1 MRLHRSPIR
10 WRGPHARALTVLFTV
25 ASLLLGLLGCSKYDE
40 LVAKDQLCQ
49 QKWADVD
56 AQLQR
61 RYDLIPNLVSTVK
74 ASAKHE
80 EDTLRAVT
88 QARAEATSIKL
99 SAEDLEDPKKMEAFT
114 KAQDQ
119 LQGALS
125 RLLAIQ
131 EAYPDLKA
139 NAAFHDLQVQLE
151 GTENRILR
159 AREQYNE
166 AVGGY
171 NAVLAQVGG
180 MAVNRATGRPF
191 KPRPYFA
198 ASAGAQAAPKV
209 SFD

>member
-1 MRLHRSPIR
+1 MFLV
-10 WRGPHARALTVLFTV
+10 ALLTG
-25 ASLLLGLLGCSKYDE
+25 ASGCSKYDE
-40 LVAKDQLCQ
+40 LVDRDQLAQ
-49 QKWADVD
+49 RRWADVE

-61 RYDLIPNLVSTVK
+61 RADLVPNLVATVK

-80 EDTLRAVT
+80 EDTLRQVT

-99 SAEDLEDPKKMEAFT
+99 SAEDLEDPAKVAAFQ

-119 LQGALS
+119 LKGSLS

-131 EAYPDLKA
+131 ENYPDLKA

-159 AREQYNE
+159 ARELYNE
-166 AVGGY
+166 AVGEY
-171 NAVLAQVGG
+171 NAALAKVGG

-191 KPRPYFA
+191 KPRVYFQ
-198 ASAGAQAAPKV
+198 ASPGAEAVPKV
-209 SFD
+209 SFE